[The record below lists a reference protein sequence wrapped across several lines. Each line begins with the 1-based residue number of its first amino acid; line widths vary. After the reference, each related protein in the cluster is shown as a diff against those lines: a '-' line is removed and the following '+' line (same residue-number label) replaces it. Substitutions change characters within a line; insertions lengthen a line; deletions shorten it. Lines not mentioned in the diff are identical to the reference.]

1 MTICLFCYKLNA
13 KMSLNNTKKKK
24 FIQKS
29 EYPGGI
35 EGLRNFI
42 KNNLKY
48 PQNALENKIEGN
60 VLVRYKVNSIGEIF
74 NIQIIQGVG
83 YGCDEEAIRI
93 IKKFKYPKLLNR
105 KIKVTTNKKIS
116 IKFRLPKRKDNII
129 INYQIIK

>member
-1 MTICLFCYKLNA
+1 
-13 KMSLNNTKKKK
+13 MSLNNTKKKK

-60 VLVRYKVNSIGEIF
+60 VLIRYKVNSIGEIF
-74 NIQIIQGVG
+74 NMQIIKGIG

-93 IKKFKYPKLLNR
+93 IKKLKYPKLLNR

>member
-1 MTICLFCYKLNA
+1 
-13 KMSLNNTKKKK
+13 MSVNNTKNKK

-35 EGLRNFI
+35 ERLRSFI

-48 PQNALENKIEGN
+48 PQKALENKIEGN

-74 NIQIIQGVG
+74 NIQIIQGLG
-83 YGCDEEAIRI
+83 FGCDEEAIRI
-93 IKKFKYPKLLNR
+93 IKKLKYPKLLNR

>member
-1 MTICLFCYKLNA
+1 
-13 KMSLNNTKKKK
+13 MSLNNSKKKK

-35 EGLRNFI
+35 EGLRSFI

-48 PQNALENKIEGN
+48 PQKALENKIEGN
-60 VLVRYKVNSIGEIF
+60 VLVKYKVNSIGEIF
-74 NIQIIQGVG
+74 NIQIIQGLG
-83 YGCDEEAIRI
+83 FGCDEEAIRI
-93 IKKFKYPKLLNR
+93 IKKLKYPKLLNR

-116 IKFRLPKRKDNII
+116 IKFRLPMRRDNIV

>member
-1 MTICLFCYKLNA
+1 
-13 KMSLNNTKKKK
+13 MSLNNSKKKK

-35 EGLRNFI
+35 EGLRSFI

-48 PQNALENKIEGN
+48 PQKALENKIEGN
-60 VLVRYKVNSIGEIF
+60 VLVKYKVNSIGEIF
-74 NIQIIQGVG
+74 NIQIIQGLG
-83 YGCDEEAIRI
+83 FGCDEEAIRI
-93 IKKFKYPKLLNR
+93 IKKLKYPKLLNR

-116 IKFRLPKRKDNII
+116 IKFRLPKKRDNIV

>member
-1 MTICLFCYKLNA
+1 
-13 KMSLNNTKKKK
+13 MSLNNSKKKK

-35 EGLRNFI
+35 EGLRSFI

-48 PQNALENKIEGN
+48 PQKALENKIEGN
-60 VLVRYKVNSIGEIF
+60 VLVKYKVNSIGEIF
-74 NIQIIQGVG
+74 NIQIIQGLG
-83 YGCDEEAIRI
+83 FGCDEEAIRI
-93 IKKFKYPKLLNR
+93 IKKLKYPKLLNR

-116 IKFRLPKRKDNII
+116 IKFRLPKRRDNIV

>member
-1 MTICLFCYKLNA
+1 
-13 KMSLNNTKKKK
+13 MSVNNTKNKK

-35 EGLRNFI
+35 ERLRSFI

-48 PQNALENKIEGN
+48 PQKALENKIEGN

-74 NIQIIQGVG
+74 NIQIIQGLG
-83 YGCDEEAIRI
+83 FGCDEEAIRI
-93 IKKFKYPKLLNR
+93 IKKLKYPKLLNR

-116 IKFRLPKRKDNII
+116 IKFRLPKRRDNIV